1 MSVKYLSQEWADEF
15 TTRAAAGNTAP
26 YKGKSATLLNVVSDA
41 PGGGEIRYVIKFADN
56 AVSIAMGD
64 LDKPEIT
71 MTQAYETAAAI
82 NSGELDGQRAFMQ
95 GKVKI
100 GGKMVKMMSL
110 RAALTEVSKV
120 LATIDTE
127 Y

>member
-15 TTRAAAGNTAP
+15 TARAAAGNTAP
-26 YKGKSATLLNVVSDA
+26 YKGKTATLLNVVT
-41 PGGGEIRYVIKFADN
+41 GGPAGEVRYIIKFADG
-56 AVSIAMGD
+56 AASITMGD
-64 LDKPEIT
+64 VENPEIT
-71 MTQAYETAAAI
+71 MTQAYETSAAI
-82 NSGELDGQRAFMQ
+82 NKGELDGQRAFMQ

-110 RAALTEVSKV
+110 RAALGEVSNV
-120 LATIDTE
+120 LSAIDTE